1 MSKVILRKKNN
12 GKGIENN
19 FNQTKEKGIDTMQES
34 KKESQ
39 ELAILNMYS
48 KKMKQFKNLGNS
60 QGIDRKKSVMQDVLN
75 EAVLIVMEYAKKEK
89 IENIEKFFNRK
100 LRHITLNKLKSF
112 ETDNQIIEF
121 IDSYND
127 IEKAIND
134 DYQEYKELIKHVL
147 NKLNKQE
154 KKLFIWYHVK
164 GFTQDQITKKLD
176 CSIITVKRQLK
187 KLNAK
192 IYRMKLKDLYRIDF
206 IAPCIFQDKKL
217 SQYREY
223 RPPESQ
229 ACKVK
234 NAFNEIT
241 YLYKSDFMDIT
252 DYQETIPGNQ
262 KNEFEFNNDRM
273 SIKSRCYFTPTKE
286 KAVKDV
292 YSVMAFDN
300 GSYIDYHTYF
310 YNRSYNADLINTNGC
325 MRQWYSLGKK
335 YNR

>member
-19 FNQTKEKGIDTMQES
+19 FNQTKEKGIDTIQES
-34 KKESQ
+34 QKESQ
-39 ELAILNMYS
+39 KLAILNMYS
-48 KKMKQFKNLGNS
+48 KKMKQFKNLGNN
-60 QGIDRKKSVMQDVLN
+60 QGIDKKKSVMQDVLN
-75 EAVLIVMEYAKKEK
+75 EAVLIIMDYAKKEK

-100 LRHITLNKLKSF
+100 LKHITLNKLKSF

-127 IEKAIND
+127 IEKSIND

-147 NKLNKQE
+147 NKLKKSE

-164 GFTQDQITKKLD
+164 GFTQEQITKKLD

-206 IAPCIFQDKKL
+206 VSPTIFQDKKL
-217 SQYREY
+217 PQYKGY

-229 ACKVK
+229 AVK
-234 NAFNEIT
+234 IKNQFNEIT
-241 YLYKSDFMDIT
+241 YLYKSDFLDLT
-252 DYQETIPGNQ
+252 DYQESKPINQ
-262 KNEFEFNNDRM
+262 TNDFQFDNDRE
-273 SIKSRCYFTPTKE
+273 SIKQGCYLNP
-286 KAVKDV
+286 VKQKGC
-292 YSVMAFDN
+292 FDISEVITFDT
-300 GSYIDYHTYF
+300 GTSIDYHRYE
-310 YNRSYNADLINTNGC
+310 YNRSYQGHAINKQGC
-325 MRQWYSLGKK
+325 MRQWFKLGKK